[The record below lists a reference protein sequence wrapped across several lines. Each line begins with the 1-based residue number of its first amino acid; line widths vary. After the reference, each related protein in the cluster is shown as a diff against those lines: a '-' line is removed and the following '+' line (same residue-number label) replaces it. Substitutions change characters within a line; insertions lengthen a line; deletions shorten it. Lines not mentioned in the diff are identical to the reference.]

1 MLTII
6 EFILWIFDQV
16 SHPDIEWKTSN
27 YFSSRKLLFD
37 NTFMNI
43 MNRILTEKIVDF
55 RTKRRNA
62 VYVGIQLV

>member
-6 EFILWIFDQV
+6 EFVLWIFDQV
-16 SHPDIEWKTSN
+16 AHPDIVWKTGD
-27 YFSSRKLLFD
+27 YFSSRKFLFD

-43 MNRILTEKIVDF
+43 MNRILTEKVIYF
-55 RTKRRNA
+55 STIRRNA

>member
-27 YFSSRKLLFD
+27 YFSSRKLLFY

-43 MNRILTEKIVDF
+43 MNRILTEEIVDF

>member
-16 SHPDIEWKTSN
+16 SHPDIEGKTSN

>member
-27 YFSSRKLLFD
+27 YFSSRKLLFY